1 MKPTFWDE
9 SLQLTKI
16 KRTTQVAVNPPR
28 STSKGTTPLT
38 GQSDCIRIFPQALP
52 DIWLCHC
59 PRQLTRPP
67 CAQVARVMC
76 PLLSGQPQSTAVP
89 DTRAFVSV
97 TARALGGS
105 RLWGILT
112 LVDGCWKALEENT
125 TVRTVNDYTLLVRLI
140 WNMRKHLSQ

>member
-1 MKPTFWDE
+1 
-9 SLQLTKI
+9 
-16 KRTTQVAVNPPR
+16 
-28 STSKGTTPLT
+28 
-38 GQSDCIRIFPQALP
+38 
-52 DIWLCHC
+52 
-59 PRQLTRPP
+59 
-67 CAQVARVMC
+67 MC

-97 TARALGGS
+97 TARALDGS